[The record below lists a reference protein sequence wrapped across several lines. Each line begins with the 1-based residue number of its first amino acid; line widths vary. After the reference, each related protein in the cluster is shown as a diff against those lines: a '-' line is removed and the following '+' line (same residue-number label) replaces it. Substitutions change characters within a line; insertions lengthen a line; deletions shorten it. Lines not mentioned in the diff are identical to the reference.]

1 MIFVDF
7 KIDETVVE
15 SDGHSLRT
23 ESLWNAAGLDF
34 GDYDGFE
41 ASELQMGVLYAQQNL
56 ASLPD
61 YYRIWESGLGV
72 GVGDY
77 DTTLEFLGRLY
88 DICQDIPYALVSVRD

>member
-1 MIFVDF
+1 MIFIDF

-41 ASELQMGVLYAQQNL
+41 ASELQMGVLYATQIL
-56 ASLPD
+56 ESDTDL
-61 YYRIWESGLGV
+61 YRMIESGLGL
-72 GVGDY
+72 GGGDY